1 MQDNPNPVWTLG
13 SSVELAG
20 GKGSGGHPGT
30 EHPHRTYS
38 AQPRRTQHLTST
50 YYCNRCGSK
59 SVLFAKFGFLPAAGR
74 LLPRCFL
81 IGVESVS
88 GGFPVA
94 LQPHQLV
101 LICSSLC
108 NPCATRSSSS
118 LFFIHL
124 QVTAAQLRHRS
135 PYNHSRKVSKMEHR
149 HYEVCRTSLDCT
161 QRR

>member
-38 AQPRRTQHLTST
+38 TQPRRTQHLTST

-88 GGFPVA
+88 GGFSGRAATVSQGCRFA
-94 LQPHQLV
+94 RFCTIRVQ
-101 LICSSLC
+101 
-108 NPCATRSSSS
+108 CAHNSIV
-118 LFFIHL
+118 FIYL
-124 QVTAAQLRHRS
+124 RMTAARSIVHLRFRFLSHILHMDGWDS
-135 PYNHSRKVSKMEHR
+135 GTDGWV
-149 HYEVCRTSLDCT
+149 
-161 QRR
+161 